1 MLDEARLPTVFAII
15 LHAEPAHR
23 DAENRAVRRA
33 PQAGQKLRAA
43 TVRETDIRDE
53 DVELEALGDFDGLR
67 DAGRG
72 AHFMTLP
79 GQQQAQALGGIP
91 MVINHKNADRAETR
105 CPSSI

>member
-23 DAENRAVRRA
+23 DAENRAVRGA
-33 PQAGQKLRAA
+33 PQAGQKLRTT
-43 TVRETDIRDE
+43 TVGETDVRDE
-53 DVELEALGDFDGLR
+53 DVELESLSDFGGLR

-91 MVINHKNADRAETR
+91 MVINQKNTDFAETR
-105 CPSSI
+105 YPNRI